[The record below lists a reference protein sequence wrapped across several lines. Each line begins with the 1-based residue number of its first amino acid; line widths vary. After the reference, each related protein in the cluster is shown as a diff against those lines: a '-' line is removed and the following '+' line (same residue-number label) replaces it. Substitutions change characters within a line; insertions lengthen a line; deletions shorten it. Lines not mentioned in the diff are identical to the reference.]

1 MKNPKRRR
9 VTEEEESQRIE
20 RAERAE
26 TAASTDI
33 ISSLPDCLLS
43 HILSFLPIRD
53 SAATSVLSRRWRHL
67 WILVPILDLDFGLEG
82 MLMNN
87 YFWEKER
94 TFSFMDTV
102 SMILSLRNAIPDPK
116 PLHKLRL
123 HCSSSD
129 SDPSY
134 FETCLQDPIT
144 IVQLQELDLDLYFP
158 NQPLELPR
166 SVFFCTTLVVLK
178 LDDDF
183 LLNPPP
189 ASTCMFPSL
198 KILQLQHI
206 SYADGDSLSTLL
218 AACPVLEDL
227 TLIVNYFLLKHAG
240 KFNIIVPVPTLK
252 SFFIS
257 CICVESSSYKLHINT
272 PALEYLRFIGPL
284 GDDVVLEDLP
294 NLVKSVVNIENHKT
308 MSITNYAK
316 RVGDF
321 MGLLYNVVSIELH
334 MVTLQILYN
343 VSNDDVPKFHNL
355 STLTFYGRLQPD
367 WNVWHAIR
375 LLLCRA
381 PKLQTLAFRL
391 IYHADNGSI
400 ESIPDSC
407 LEESMDVPECLSSHL
422 TTCHYKVLSG
432 FGVEMK
438 LVKLILKAAKVLK
451 TMRITVRSLLE
462 SKAKLQVQEELRKF
476 PKSSQTCQI
485 AFDYENK

>member
-1 MKNPKRRR
+1 MKKPERRS
-9 VTEEEESQRIE
+9 VTEEEERQRIE

-67 WILVPILDLDFGLEG
+67 WILVPILDLDFGLDD

-102 SMILSLRNAIPDPK
+102 SMILSLRNSIPDPM

-123 HCSSSD
+123 HCTYSDSDPD

-134 FETCLQDPIT
+134 IETCLQDTIT
-144 IVQLQELDLDLYFP
+144 IVQLQELDLHLYFP

-166 SVFFCTTLVVLK
+166 SVFFCTKLVVLK
-178 LDDDF
+178 LDEDF

-189 ASTCMFPSL
+189 ASTWMFPSL

-206 SYADGDSLSTLL
+206 YYADGDSLSTLL
-218 AACPVLEDL
+218 AACPVLQDL
-227 TLIVNYFLLKHAG
+227 TLIVNYFQLEHAG

-257 CICVESSSYKLHINT
+257 CMCVESSSYKLHINT
-272 PALEYLRFIGPL
+272 PALEYLRFIGRL

-294 NLVKSVVNIENHKT
+294 NLVKSVVNIRNHET

-316 RVGDF
+316 RVRDF
-321 MGLLYNVVSIELH
+321 MGLLYNVVSIELY
-334 MVTLQILYN
+334 MDTLQVRASY
-343 VSNDDVPKFHNL
+343 VFHVLTL
-355 STLTFYGRLQPD
+355 SL
-367 WNVWHAIR
+367 
-375 LLLCRA
+375 
-381 PKLQTLAFRL
+381 
-391 IYHADNGSI
+391 
-400 ESIPDSC
+400 
-407 LEESMDVPECLSSHL
+407 
-422 TTCHYKVLSG
+422 
-432 FGVEMK
+432 MK
-438 LVKLILKAAKVLK
+438 LPN
-451 TMRITVRSLLE
+451 TT
-462 SKAKLQVQEELRKF
+462 
-476 PKSSQTCQI
+476 
-485 AFDYENK
+485 